1 MNKSHFPILL
11 YILMILAMATWG
23 LSWTNAKVLS
33 DYGPS
38 SVVAFWRFFFSSIA
52 MIPVLWLTGNDFRV
66 TRQGMKYIFPGA
78 VFISLYNI
86 FFFVG
91 TDRGSASMG
100 GIIVPTFNP
109 VITFIISVL
118 LLKQVFSRKDIIGLV
133 LGFTGGVIVLQ
144 VWTLSLEQMI
154 ANGNMYFICASIS
167 WGIMSII
174 SGRSHGHVST
184 LSFSFWVYT
193 ISALIYLGVTWNK
206 DIFLIFT
213 YDWIFWVNMFFLS
226 AGAMVFGTT
235 VYFLATTRLGPE
247 KASAFIFMVPVTALL
262 FSVLLIGERLEVTTM
277 IGGIMTMTAV
287 YLINKSHARQEP
299 ID

>member
-91 TDRGSASMG
+91 TDRGSASVG

-235 VYFLATTRLGPE
+235 VYFIGTTRLGPK
-247 KASAFIFMVPVTALL
+247 KASAFIFTVPVTALL
-262 FSVLLIGERLEVTTM
+262 FSVLLIGDRLEVTTI
-277 IGGIMTMTAV
+277 IGGIMTITAL
-287 YLINKSHARQEP
+287 YLINKSHAQQEP

>member
-33 DYGPS
+33 NYGPS
-38 SVVAFWRFFFSSIA
+38 SVVAFWRFSFSSIA

-91 TDRGSASMG
+91 TDRGSASVG

-144 VWTLSLEQMI
+144 AWTLSLEQMI
-154 ANGNMYFICASIS
+154 ANGNLYFICASIS

-206 DIFLIFT
+206 DILLIFT

-226 AGAMVFGTT
+226 SGAMVFGTT

>member
-38 SVVAFWRFFFSSIA
+38 SVVVFWRFFFSSIT

-78 VFISLYNI
+78 LFISLYNI

-91 TDRGSASMG
+91 TDRGSASVG

-133 LGFTGGVIVLQ
+133 LGLTGGVIVLQ
-144 VWTLSLEQMI
+144 AWTLSLEQMI
-154 ANGNMYFICASIS
+154 ANGNLYFICASIS

-206 DIFLIFT
+206 DILLIFT
-213 YDWIFWVNMFFLS
+213 YDWIFWMNMFFLS
-226 AGAMVFGTT
+226 SGAMVFGTT

>member
-1 MNKSHFPILL
+1 MNCRTPISLYLILL
-11 YILMILAMATWG
+11 SSMAIWG
-23 LSWTNAKVLS
+23 LSWTNAKILS

-38 SVVAFWRFFFSSIA
+38 SVLAFWRFFFSSIT

-66 TRQGMKYIFPGA
+66 TRQGMKYILTGA

-86 FFFVG
+86 FFFMG
-91 TDRGSASMG
+91 TDKGAASVG

-109 VITFIISVL
+109 IITFIISVL
-118 LLKQVFSRKDIIGLV
+118 LMKQVVYRKDIIGLL

-144 VWTLSLEQMI
+144 VWTFSVEQMI
-154 ANGNMYFICASIS
+154 SNGNLFFICASVS

-174 SGRSHGHVST
+174 SGRSPAHVST
-184 LSFSFWVYT
+184 LSFSFWVYA

-206 DIFLIFT
+206 DILLIFT

-226 AGAMVFGTT
+226 SGAMVFGTT

-287 YLINKSHARQEP
+287 YLINKSHSQQEP

>member
-38 SVVAFWRFFFSSIA
+38 SVVAFWRFFFSSIT

-78 VFISLYNI
+78 LFISLYNI

-91 TDRGSASMG
+91 TDRGSASVG

-109 VITFIISVL
+109 IITFIISVL
-118 LLKQVFSRKDIIGLV
+118 LLKQVFYRKDIMGLA

-144 VWTLSLEQMI
+144 AWTLSLEQMI
-154 ANGNMYFICASIS
+154 ANGNLFFICASIS

-193 ISALIYLGVTWNK
+193 ISALIYLGATWNK
-206 DIFLIFT
+206 DILLIFT

-235 VYFLATTRLGPE
+235 VYFLGTTRLGPE
-247 KASAFIFMVPVTALL
+247 KASAFIFTVPITALF

-287 YLINKSHARQEP
+287 YLINKSHAQQEP

>member
-1 MNKSHFPILL
+1 MTI
-11 YILMILAMATWG
+11 WG
-23 LSWTNAKVLS
+23 LSWTNAKILS

-38 SVVAFWRFFFSSIA
+38 SVLAFWRFFFSSIT
-52 MIPVLWLTGNDFRV
+52 MIPVLWLSGNNFRV
-66 TRQGMKYIFPGA
+66 TRLGMKYILTGA

-86 FFFVG
+86 FFFMG
-91 TDRGSASMG
+91 TNIGSASVG

-109 VITFIISVL
+109 IITFIISVL
-118 LLKQVFSRKDIIGLV
+118 LMKQVVYRMDIIGLI

-144 VWTLSLEQMI
+144 AWTLSLEQI
-154 ANGNMYFICASIS
+154 ISNGNLFFICASIS

-174 SGRSHGHVST
+174 SGRSHAHVST

-193 ISALIYLGVTWNK
+193 ISTLIYLGATWNK

-226 AGAMVFGTT
+226 VGAMVFGTT
-235 VYFLATTRLGPE
+235 VYFLGTTKLGPE
-247 KASAFIFMVPVTALL
+247 KASAFIFMVPVTALF
-262 FSVLLIGERLEVTTM
+262 FSVLLIGERLEITTM
-277 IGGIMTMTAV
+277 IGGLMTMIAV
-287 YLINKSHARQEP
+287 YLINKSHSRQEP

>member
-38 SVVAFWRFFFSSIA
+38 SVVVFWRFFFSSIA
-52 MIPVLWLTGNDFRV
+52 MIPVLWLTGNDFQV

-86 FFFVG
+86 LFFVG

-118 LLKQVFSRKDIIGLV
+118 LMKQVVYRKDIIGLL
-133 LGFTGGVIVLQ
+133 LGFAGGMIVLQ
-144 VWTLSLEQMI
+144 VWTFSVEQMI
-154 ANGNMYFICASIS
+154 SNGNLFFICASVS

-174 SGRSHGHVST
+174 SGRSHAHVST

-193 ISALIYLGVTWNK
+193 ISTLIYLGATWNK
-206 DIFLIFT
+206 DILLIFT

-226 AGAMVFGTT
+226 TGAMVFGTT
-235 VYFLATTRLGPE
+235 VYFFGTTKLGPE
-247 KASAFIFMVPVTALL
+247 KASAFIFTVPVTALF

-287 YLINKSHARQEP
+287 YLINKSHSQQEP

>member
-1 MNKSHFPILL
+1 
-11 YILMILAMATWG
+11 MILAMAAWG
-23 LSWTNAKVLS
+23 LSWTNGKVLS

-38 SVVAFWRFFFSSIA
+38 SVLAFWRFFFSSIT

-66 TRQGMKYIFPGA
+66 TRQGMKYVLTGA

-91 TDRGSASMG
+91 IDRGSASVG

-109 VITFIISVL
+109 IITFIISVL
-118 LLKQVFSRKDIIGLV
+118 LLKQVIYRKDIMGLV

-144 VWTLSLEQMI
+144 AWTLSLEQMI
-154 ANGNMYFICASIS
+154 ANGNLFFICASIS
-167 WGIMSII
+167 WGIMSIV

-193 ISALIYLGVTWNK
+193 IAALIYLGVTWNK
-206 DIFLIFT
+206 DILLIFT

-235 VYFLATTRLGPE
+235 VYFFGTTRLGPE

-262 FSVLLIGERLEVTTM
+262 FSVLLIEERLEVTTV
-277 IGGIMTMTAV
+277 IGGMMTMAAV

-299 ID
+299 TD

>member
-38 SVVAFWRFFFSSIA
+38 SVVAFWRFFFSSIT

-78 VFISLYNI
+78 LFISLYNI

-91 TDRGSASMG
+91 TDRGSASVG

-133 LGFTGGVIVLQ
+133 LGLTGGVIVLQ
-144 VWTLSLEQMI
+144 AWTLSLEQMI
-154 ANGNMYFICASIS
+154 ANGNLYFICASIS

-206 DIFLIFT
+206 DILLIFT

>member
-1 MNKSHFPILL
+1 MNKSHFSILL

-38 SVVAFWRFFFSSIA
+38 SVVAFWRFFFSSIT

-91 TDRGSASMG
+91 TDRGSASVG

-144 VWTLSLEQMI
+144 AWTLSLEQMI

-167 WGIMSII
+167 WGIMSVI

-206 DIFLIFT
+206 DILLIFT

-235 VYFLATTRLGPE
+235 VYFLGTTRLGPE
-247 KASAFIFMVPVTALL
+247 KASAFIFTVPVTALL

-277 IGGIMTMTAV
+277 IGGIMTITAL
-287 YLINKSHARQEP
+287 YLINKSHARKEP

>member
-1 MNKSHFPILL
+1 MNKNHSPILL
-11 YILMILAMATWG
+11 YILMILAMAAWG
-23 LSWTNAKVLS
+23 LSWTNGKVLS

-38 SVVAFWRFFFSSIA
+38 SVLAFWRFFFSSIT

-66 TRQGMKYIFPGA
+66 TRQGMKYVLTGA

-91 TDRGSASMG
+91 IDRGSASVG

-109 VITFIISVL
+109 IITFIISVL
-118 LLKQVFSRKDIIGLV
+118 LLKQVIYRKDIMGLV

-144 VWTLSLEQMI
+144 AWTLSLEQMI
-154 ANGNMYFICASIS
+154 ANGNLFFICASIS
-167 WGIMSII
+167 WGIMSIV

-193 ISALIYLGVTWNK
+193 IAALIYLGVTWNK
-206 DIFLIFT
+206 DILLIFT

-235 VYFLATTRLGPE
+235 VYFFGTTRLGPE

-262 FSVLLIGERLEVTTM
+262 FSVLLIEERLEVTTV
-277 IGGIMTMTAV
+277 IGGMMTMAAV

-299 ID
+299 TD

>member
-1 MNKSHFPILL
+1 
-11 YILMILAMATWG
+11 MILAMATWG

-91 TDRGSASMG
+91 TDRGSASVG

-118 LLKQVFSRKDIIGLV
+118 LLKQVFSRKDIMGLV

-144 VWTLSLEQMI
+144 AWTLSLEQMI

-287 YLINKSHARQEP
+287 YLINKSHAREEP
-299 ID
+299 VD

>member
-1 MNKSHFPILL
+1 
-11 YILMILAMATWG
+11 
-23 LSWTNAKVLS
+23 V
-33 DYGPS
+33 
-38 SVVAFWRFFFSSIA
+38 
-52 MIPVLWLTGNDFRV
+52 
-66 TRQGMKYIFPGA
+66 
-78 VFISLYNI
+78 
-86 FFFVG
+86 
-91 TDRGSASMG
+91 G

-144 VWTLSLEQMI
+144 AWTLSLEQMI

-287 YLINKSHARQEP
+287 YLINKSHAREEP
-299 ID
+299 VD

>member
-11 YILMILAMATWG
+11 YTLMILAMATWG

-38 SVVAFWRFFFSSIA
+38 SVVVFWRFFFSSIT

-91 TDRGSASMG
+91 TDRGSASVG

-144 VWTLSLEQMI
+144 AWTLSLEQMI

-206 DIFLIFT
+206 DILLIFT

>member
-1 MNKSHFPILL
+1 MTI
-11 YILMILAMATWG
+11 WG
-23 LSWTNAKVLS
+23 LSWTNAKILS

-38 SVVAFWRFFFSSIA
+38 SVLAFWRFFFSSIT
-52 MIPVLWLTGNDFRV
+52 MIPVLWLTGNNFRV
-66 TRQGMKYIFPGA
+66 TRQGMKYILTGA

-86 FFFVG
+86 FFFMG
-91 TDRGSASMG
+91 TNKGAASVG

-109 VITFIISVL
+109 IITFIISVL
-118 LLKQVFSRKDIIGLV
+118 LMKQVVYRMDIIGLI

-144 VWTLSLEQMI
+144 AWTLSLEQII
-154 ANGNMYFICASIS
+154 ANGNLFFICASVS

-174 SGRSHGHVST
+174 SGRSHAHVST

-193 ISALIYLGVTWNK
+193 ISTLIYLGATWNK

-226 AGAMVFGTT
+226 VGAMVFGTT
-235 VYFLATTRLGPE
+235 VYFLGTTKLGPE
-247 KASAFIFMVPVTALL
+247 KASAFIFMVPVTALF
-262 FSVLLIGERLEVTTM
+262 FSVLLIGERLEITTM
-277 IGGIMTMTAV
+277 IGGLMTMIAV
-287 YLINKSHARQEP
+287 YLINKSHSRQEP

>member
-1 MNKSHFPILL
+1 
-11 YILMILAMATWG
+11 MILAMATWG

>member
-1 MNKSHFPILL
+1 MILL
-11 YILMILAMATWG
+11 LSMTIWG
-23 LSWTNAKVLS
+23 LSWTNAKILS

-38 SVVAFWRFFFSSIA
+38 SVLAFWRFFFSSIT
-52 MIPVLWLTGNDFRV
+52 MIPVLWLTGNNFRV
-66 TRQGMKYIFPGA
+66 TRQGMKYIFTGA

-86 FFFVG
+86 FFFMG
-91 TDRGSASMG
+91 TNNGAASVG

-109 VITFIISVL
+109 IITFIISIL
-118 LLKQVFSRKDIIGLV
+118 LMKQVVYRMDIIGLI

-144 VWTLSLEQMI
+144 AWTLSLEQII
-154 ANGNMYFICASIS
+154 ANGNLFFICASVS

-174 SGRSHGHVST
+174 SGRSHTHVST

-193 ISALIYLGVTWNK
+193 ISTLIYLGATWNK
-206 DIFLIFT
+206 DILLIFT

-235 VYFLATTRLGPE
+235 VYFFGTTRLGPE
-247 KASAFIFMVPVTALL
+247 KASAFIFMVPVTALF
-262 FSVLLIGERLEVTTM
+262 FSVLLIGERLEITTM
-277 IGGIMTMTAV
+277 IGGIMTMIAV
-287 YLINKSHARQEP
+287 YLINKSHSRQEQ